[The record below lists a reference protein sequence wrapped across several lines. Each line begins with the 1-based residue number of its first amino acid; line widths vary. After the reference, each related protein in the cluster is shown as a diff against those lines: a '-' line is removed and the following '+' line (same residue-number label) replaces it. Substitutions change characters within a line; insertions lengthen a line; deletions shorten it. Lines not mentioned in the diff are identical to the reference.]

1 LLVCPRARKAT
12 IIYRFHFSY
21 EGHQMVNDLEDFV
34 GKGEFKIVTTT
45 IAISMLLRIYRV
57 VKSAIQENL
66 T

>member
-1 LLVCPRARKAT
+1 
-12 IIYRFHFSY
+12 
-21 EGHQMVNDLEDFV
+21 MVNDLEDFV